1 MFVDEI
7 IMYVH
12 GQQKTACKHKKVAT
26 LEGREGQGD
35 AEIRSQVRVYKTTIK
50 IIACCEKLRS
60 IKLP

>member
-50 IIACCEKLRS
+50 L
-60 IKLP
+60 